1 MSFSTEI
8 NEKYSMYKTD
18 LMEFNSVNSKELCDL
33 ILKNATQ
40 HELYYAILN
49 FESVQKFESNA
60 LDQLTQLAL
69 FLKEKEGLLLLSIS
83 DEKLGSL
90 FSQDDFIV
98 VPSDTEAI
106 DYTFMDQVE
115 KEFLNQADF

>member
-8 NEKYSMYKTD
+8 NEKYSLYKTD

-83 DEKLGSL
+83 DEKLRSL

>member
-1 MSFSTEI
+1 
-8 NEKYSMYKTD
+8 MYKTD
-18 LMEFNSVNSKELCDL
+18 WSELNSVNSKELCDL

-40 HELYYAILN
+40 HELYYTILN
-49 FESVQKFESNA
+49 FESVQKFEPNA

-83 DEKLGSL
+83 DEKLGFL